1 MIDRLQDALSY
12 LEHLPPEAQ
21 EEVATH
27 IEALAEALIR
37 HRSTIRTQSQY
48 ASNQEI
54 AGLQWQN
61 LFGVWSDLP
70 DTMLDD
76 LDQLRHSSQPTSLL
90 EL

>member
-1 MIDRLQDALSY
+1 MY
-12 LEHLPPEAQ
+12 LLFAQ
-21 EEVATH
+21 NERE
-27 IEALAEALIR
+27 
-37 HRSTIRTQSQY
+37 
-48 ASNQEI
+48 
-54 AGLQWQN
+54 GWQN